1 MLKLLLIYCRSW
13 VDLEHFCIEAVNTLR
28 QYDLFNLLDCYPH
41 DISAVEFVDRSVSK
55 RKDQTL
61 TCSLSGISQD
71 SPITWINPDNV
82 EISDSD
88 TDNYVI
94 DQGTFV
100 FGRKAS
106 TLTIKQQVL
115 QSLPETS
122 VYKCKVKS
130 SAYPEFSVESVN
142 EMTLTLLELGQ
153 FKCQF

>member
-1 MLKLLLIYCRSW
+1 M
-13 VDLEHFCIEAVNTLR
+13 
-28 QYDLFNLLDCYPH
+28 
-41 DISAVEFVDRSVSK
+41 EFVDRSVSK

-61 TCSLSGISQD
+61 TCSLNGISQD

-88 TDNYVI
+88 TENYI
-94 DQGTFV
+94 INQGTFV
-100 FGRKAS
+100 FGRKSS

-130 SAYPEFSVESVN
+130 SAYPEYSSESVN
-142 EMTLTLLELGQ
+142 EITLTLLELGEFQ
-153 FKCQF
+153 FQI